1 MASGSGNLQVPAI
14 TALRI
19 THASARAAAA
29 VAGMGGV
36 TTGEGAAFGG
46 SLEAHQAVGAVLRL
60 PPGADLS
67 LPPQTSRLG
76 LPDAF

>member
-1 MASGSGNLQVPAI
+1 
-14 TALRI
+14 
-19 THASARAAAA
+19 
-29 VAGMGGV
+29 MGGV